1 MYIYLHMSRR
11 GVQFPCDG
19 YILAAYPD
27 HYAALNVPV
36 VDAKLQGRV
45 LISLKT
51 SLELITDFATQLSTL
66 HSYLQ
71 QVTTMTTGF

>member
-1 MYIYLHMSRR
+1 MLNFLP
-11 GVQFPCDG
+11 GLPE
-19 YILAAYPD
+19 

-45 LISLKT
+45 LVSLRA
-51 SLELITDFATQLSTL
+51 SLELITTFAAQLSTL

-71 QVTTMTTGF
+71 QVDALYVATLG